1 MAYISPMLTNI
12 VTAVKKASVNLNR
25 DFSEIEH
32 LQNSVKGSLDFTRIA
47 FDKIEKGLKNEF
59 AKILPQMPVISV
71 NDKMPTD
78 DLFIAV
84 SGIEGLANFAHGN
97 PEFAVSAALMNGDT
111 VLAGVVYNPARD
123 ELFFAEKGKGA
134 YKEGFRSHE
143 RLRVASKSELE
154 GALVAIKPTAS
165 DTELSAKIINNT
177 LALCHDV
184 RASGSVAL
192 SLAYVAAGKLDAVIA
207 PNCDIASIAAGV
219 MLVKEAGGMALSMEQ
234 ADTRSEDLPKVL
246 QSGNL
251 MAVSFNLSQKIAKI
265 LK

>member
-32 LQNSVKGSLDFTRIA
+32 LQNSVKGSLDFTKIA
-47 FDKIEKGLKNEF
+47 FDKIEKGLKNEL
-59 AKILPQMPVISV
+59 AKTLPQIPVALI
-71 NDKMPTD
+71 NDKTPKEGMF
-78 DLFIAV
+78 LSV

-97 PEFAVSAALMNGDT
+97 PEFAISCALMNGQT

-134 YKEGFRSHE
+134 FKEGFRSHE
-143 RLRVASKSELE
+143 RLRVAAKQELD
-154 GALVAIKPTAS
+154 GALIAVKPSAN
-165 DTELSAKIINNT
+165 DTEFSAKLINNA

-184 RASGSVAL
+184 RVSGSVAL
-192 SLAYVAAGKLDAVIA
+192 DLAYVAAGKLDAIIA
-207 PNCDIASIAAGV
+207 PESSLASISAGIL
-219 MLVKEAGGMALSMEQ
+219 LVKEAGGMALDIAQ
-234 ADTRSEDLPKVL
+234 KDTRTEDLPTVFN
-246 QSGNL
+246 SGNL
-251 MAVSFNLSQKIAKI
+251 IAVSFNLSQKIAKI

>member
-32 LQNSVKGSLDFTRIA
+32 LQNSVKGSLDFTKIA
-47 FDKIEKGLKNEF
+47 FDKIEKGLKNEL
-59 AKILPQMPVISV
+59 AKIMPQIPVVLI
-71 NDKMPTD
+71 NDKMPKEGMF
-78 DLFIAV
+78 LSV

-97 PEFAVSAALMNGDT
+97 PEFAISCALVDGQI

-134 YKEGFRSHE
+134 FKEGFRSHE
-143 RLRVASKSELE
+143 RLRVAAKQELD
-154 GALVAIKPTAS
+154 GALVAVKSALNN
-165 DTELSAKIINNT
+165 TELSAKIINNT
-177 LALCHDV
+177 LVLCHDV
-184 RASGSVAL
+184 RVSGSVAL
-192 SLAYVAAGKLDAVIA
+192 DLAYVAAGKLDGVIA
-207 PNCDIASIAAGV
+207 PESSLASIAAGV
-219 MLVKEAGGMALSMEQ
+219 LLVKEAGGIILDMAQKDTRTEDLSM
-234 ADTRSEDLPKVL
+234 VL
-246 QSGNL
+246 NSGNL